1 MGAED
6 DTTSVCPWWWEFSV
20 PDIWHVWCQV
30 CPVLF
35 YLWLGGSVEKN
46 KLYSDLDFVFMV
58 EADERVASLFLLW
71 GFTSTSG
78 NDLLVP

>member
-1 MGAED
+1 MTQPVFVPGD
-6 DTTSVCPWWWEFSV
+6 GNSLSQTFGTSGVRSAQYSSISGW
-20 PDIWHVWCQV
+20 DR
-30 CPVLF
+30 
-35 YLWLGGSVEKN
+35 N